1 MSKYYLQIEISTR
14 QEESQGVFK
23 RVMVSPAFPG
33 TGSTGP
39 VVSFLEQVFSLIF
52 ALPRM
57 DVSKNQTIN
66 IASLNTNR
74 HSVEYCKPLW
84 SIMNSL
90 LGVANK
96 TFSRVEQGFE
106 TDTAQIWSLLQIPGL
121 SFTVCVAFNKRPLLP
136 VLSSVNVGVRIA
148 GPIQGSCCMKEM
160 KSFLSRAQPEPV
172 ASALQE
178 GWILVRAGLQK
189 ACPYAA
195 MVAQRVQELT
205 LNSMVSLGKQ
215 SGRGDG

>member
-1 MSKYYLQIEISTR
+1 M
-14 QEESQGVFK
+14 
-23 RVMVSPAFPG
+23 SPAFPG

-39 VVSFLEQVFSLIF
+39 SATFLGQAFSLIF
-52 ALPRM
+52 ALLR
-57 DVSKNQTIN
+57 VHISKNQTI
-66 IASLNTNR
+66 SRVCLNTNR

-121 SFTVCVAFNKRPLLP
+121 SFTVCVAFNKRPLQA
-136 VLSSVNVGVRIA
+136 VFSSVNVGVRIV
-148 GPIQGSCCMKEM
+148 GPIQGSCCKKEM
-160 KSFLSRAQPEPV
+160 KSFPSRAQPEPV

-178 GWILVRAGLQK
+178 GCVL
-189 ACPYAA
+189 
-195 MVAQRVQELT
+195 
-205 LNSMVSLGKQ
+205 
-215 SGRGDG
+215 